1 MELLAICPNQ
11 DFEMS
16 ANTVNIPED
25 LYRRPVVVAAV
36 RVFSS
41 SSTPLPH
48 DRRTPNPEYMTA
60 NTPNNSYL
68 AHSFLDLYLNK
79 KWKLKNDEPTKLLI
93 SISSLNDELGSKS
106 EYSQRSNIYLDV
118 HKMINHNGTLFD
130 GIA

>member
-16 ANTVNIPED
+16 AKYFNSDDISRISDSLNLMCNNYIYSENLVVPNNTVNIPED

-60 NTPNNSYL
+60 NTPNVL
-68 AHSFLDLYLNK
+68 AVAAPCFI
-79 KWKLKNDEPTKLLI
+79 T
-93 SISSLNDELGSKS
+93 
-106 EYSQRSNIYLDV
+106 
-118 HKMINHNGTLFD
+118 FD